1 MIPYT
6 LPEEKETLLYY
17 AELLESGIAKTVIEK
32 NTISSREEAVAF
44 ANFYWAMVVKSN
56 EEDAKI
62 GLSSDY
68 MLEKIIITLMAY
80 YRSSGFERE
89 WDYVSDQH

>member
-1 MIPYT
+1 MIPYA
-6 LPEEKETLLYY
+6 LPEEKQTLLYY
-17 AELLESGIAKTVIEK
+17 AELLESGIAKTVIE
-32 NTISSREEAVAF
+32 NDQISSKEEAIAF

-56 EEDAKI
+56 EEDIKT
-62 GLSSDY
+62 GFSSDY
-68 MLEKIIITLMAY
+68 ILEKIIITLMAY